1 MEIGFENA
9 VHQLKKK
16 LVEKFSSTYETQII
30 FSLLISN
37 LIFNKV
43 ALSNVA
49 NAETSPITFFFF
61 HFYIPSVPFASTSFP
76 VVRRAN
82 HLATDF
88 HLSVITCEK
97 GEGSA
102 NAKKKNYYFQN
113 NYVWCLEFI

>member
-61 HFYIPSVPFASTSFP
+61 SFLYSFCSFCFNFISCGQESKP
-76 VVRRAN
+76 
-82 HLATDF
+82 
-88 HLSVITCEK
+88 LSNRF
-97 GEGSA
+97 SS
-102 NAKKKNYYFQN
+102 
-113 NYVWCLEFI
+113 